1 MTLEIK
7 DWSGELLLEGLSV
20 WGNDSPIQAMV
31 AHWAGDAWRRRLRSW
46 WLWFFGHWTTV
57 AITTWLYAIKAYTWR
72 WATWG
77 CRRKCRLRWIPK
89 DMEQRRIVGGCV
101 GPLENNTR
109 KKLLTLCSYILYVL
123 SQHMRPQRVSHLA
136 FTWWLLKLGDHTP
149 IPKDL
154 RKFDY
159 VRIFHGLI
167 GL

>member
-7 DWSGELLLEGLSV
+7 TV
-20 WGNDSPIQAMV
+20 W
-31 AHWAGDAWRRRLRSW
+31 WAA
-46 WLWFFGHWTTV
+46 
-57 AITTWLYAIKAYTWR
+57 TWR
-72 WATWG
+72 TFCLRQWLSNPGHGSPLGRGRLEASTPFLVAMIFRSLNNSSDKPHGFMQSKLIHGAEPTWG

-89 DMEQRRIVGGCV
+89 DMEQRRFVGGCV